1 MINNL
6 ALALL
11 LLQQT
16 PIISGTFVPEHR
28 MTITKASGTIVVDGQ
43 LNEPVWDDAPVA
55 ADFTQSEP
63 LEGSRASE
71 ETEVKI
77 LYDHDNLYFG
87 IVAHDREPGRII
99 ISDLKKDFEAGQGD
113 NVQIQRRPRDER
125 QLGRRV
131 VRQSARHQ

>member
-1 MINNL
+1 MINSL

-16 PIISGTFVPEHR
+16 PVSPGAFVAEHR
-28 MTITKASGTIVVDGQ
+28 MKITRASGSIVVDGQ
-43 LNEPVWDDAPVA
+43 LSEAAWKDAPVA

-63 LEGSRASE
+63 MEGSPASE

-87 IVAHDREPGRII
+87 IVAHDREPDRII

-113 NVQIQRRPRDER
+113 NIQI
-125 QLGRRV
+125 
-131 VRQSARHQ
+131 